1 MILLA
6 GVANKYSRV
15 GIWQCLT
22 CAYLSTVIL
31 SLQIRI
37 ASSDFNIGTIDAD
50 QTDMPLPRLCLHS
63 GVDQA
68 HRLLYFPLDMEH
80 FSICKTLALHLE
92 AFAPFTAPETALGNR
107 PMDQPAHSHC
117 SRVAQFSFNTDGQ
130 SRPTR
135 LGPNPGTTR
144 VGICDDDCHALS
156 PAAVGLTDE

>member
-1 MILLA
+1 MSHLGNMILLA

-117 SRVAQFSFNTDGQ
+117 SRDVLLPSSVLIQMASHVLQDWV
-130 SRPTR
+130 PTQ
-135 LGPNPGTTR
+135 
-144 VGICDDDCHALS
+144 ALH
-156 PAAVGLTDE
+156 VLD